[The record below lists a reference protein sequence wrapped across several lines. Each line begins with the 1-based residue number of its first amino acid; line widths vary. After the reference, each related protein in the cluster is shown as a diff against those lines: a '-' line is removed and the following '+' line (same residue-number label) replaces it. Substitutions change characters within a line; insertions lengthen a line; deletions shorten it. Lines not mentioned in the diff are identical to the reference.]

1 MKTDWI
7 SKRYLIAVL
16 AFFGF
21 ANVYALRVNLSVAI
35 VVMTSNYTVNSPHG
49 PVVVVSSTTH
59 LTGGLMLL
67 VVAGRGAVHV
77 RLCLAG
83 EDNWRNYF
91 KIYVQ
96 NGEL

>member
-49 PVVVVSSTTH
+49 SVVVVSITIY
-59 LTGGLMLL
+59 LTGDFFNHCGRA
-67 VVAGRGAVHV
+67 VVAGVGVMFRG
-77 RLCLAG
+77 G
-83 EDNWRNYF
+83 
-91 KIYVQ
+91 
-96 NGEL
+96 G

>member
-7 SKRYLIAVL
+7 SKRYLIAIL

-49 PVVVVSSTTH
+49 PVVVVSPTTTH
-59 LTGGLMLL
+59 LTDGFDPDGLLGG
-67 VVAGRGAVHV
+67 GGGHV
-77 RLCLAG
+77 
-83 EDNWRNYF
+83 
-91 KIYVQ
+91 
-96 NGEL
+96 

>member
-49 PVVVVSSTTH
+49 PVVVVSPTTH
-59 LTGGLMLL
+59 LTGGFMLL
-67 VVAGRGAVHV
+67 VGAGRGAVHV
-77 RLCLAG
+77 HSCLEG

>member
-7 SKRYLIAVL
+7 SKRYLIAVF

-49 PVVVVSSTTH
+49 PVVVVSLTTY

-67 VVAGRGAVHV
+67 VGAGRGAVHV
-77 RLCLAG
+77 HSCLEG

-91 KIYVQ
+91 KI
-96 NGEL
+96 

>member
-49 PVVVVSSTTH
+49 PVVVVSPTTH
-59 LTGGLMLL
+59 LTGGLMLSWE
-67 VVAGRGAVHV
+67 RGGGCS
-77 RLCLAG
+77 CLEG
-83 EDNWRNYF
+83 EDNWRNYL